1 MKNNL
6 NKLFVF
12 LNNETVQGKLKKFNL
27 LISIVSF
34 TYIYRLI
41 SDNLINTNFEFNLNY
56 IEFILLIITYVFIGI
71 TWVKFSSQDNKETYK
86 DIFFDWAYS
95 NVGKYV
101 PGGIGVVSIRLNQG
115 NSKKNSKKI
124 LFGLL
129 EEQFLVPFLSLP
141 VLLACIFFIKES
153 YLIYFL
159 VVFQILFVLIIKNIY
174 FRNESLRN
182 NSLLNYSNYLLISIL
197 LSNFLTILI
206 FYNLGFDNYLY
217 QGLYYLIASYSALLF
232 VGVPSGIGIREG
244 IFLLLSDIN
253 FNFSDQIEALI
264 YIRLLYLITD
274 ILFGI
279 TGLIYK
285 NTAN

>member
-6 NKLFVF
+6 NKLFLF
-12 LNNETVQGKLKKFNL
+12 LNNEIVQSKLKKFNL
-27 LISIVSF
+27 LISIISF
-34 TYIYRLI
+34 VYIYRLI
-41 SDNLINTNFEFNLNY
+41 TDNLITTSFEFNLNY
-56 IEFILLIITYVFIGI
+56 IDLIFLIVTYVFVGL
-71 TWVKFSSQDNKETYK
+71 TWVKFSSQGDKENYK

-95 NVGKYV
+95 NIGKYV

-141 VLLACIFFIKES
+141 VIVACVYFIDES
-153 YLIYFL
+153 YLLYLLI
-159 VVFQILFVLIIKNIY
+159 VFQILFVFITKNIY
-174 FRNESLRN
+174 FKNDSLRR

-197 LSNFLTILI
+197 LTNFLTILI

-217 QGLYYLIASYSALLF
+217 QGMYYLIASYSALFF
-232 VGVPSGIGIREG
+232 VGVPSGLGIREG

-253 FNFSDQIEALI
+253 FNFSDQIEALV
-264 YIRLLYLITD
+264 YIRLLYLIVD
-274 ILFGI
+274 LLFGL
-279 TGLIYK
+279 TGLVYK
-285 NTAN
+285 NKAS

>member
-27 LISIVSF
+27 LISIASF

-95 NVGKYV
+95 NLGKYV

-124 LFGLL
+124 FFGLL

-159 VVFQILFVLIIKNIY
+159 VVFQILFIFIIKNIY

-274 ILFGI
+274 ILFGV

-285 NTAN
+285 NKAS

>member
-27 LISIVSF
+27 LISIASF

-56 IEFILLIITYVFIGI
+56 IEFILLIITYVFIGL

-95 NVGKYV
+95 NLGKYV

-141 VLLACIFFIKES
+141 VLLACIFFINES

-159 VVFQILFVLIIKNIY
+159 VVFQILFIFIIKNIY

-217 QGLYYLIASYSALLF
+217 QGIYYLIASYSALLF

-285 NTAN
+285 NKAS

>member
-27 LISIVSF
+27 LISIASF

-95 NVGKYV
+95 NLGKYV

-159 VVFQILFVLIIKNIY
+159 VVFQILFIFIIKNIY

-217 QGLYYLIASYSALLF
+217 QGIYYLIASYSALLF

-253 FNFSDQIEALI
+253 LNFSDQIEALI

-274 ILFGI
+274 ILFGV

-285 NTAN
+285 NKAS

>member
-27 LISIVSF
+27 LISIASF

-95 NVGKYV
+95 NLGKYV

-141 VLLACIFFIKES
+141 VLLACIFFINES

-159 VVFQILFVLIIKNIY
+159 VVFQILFIFIIKNIY

-274 ILFGI
+274 ILFGV

-285 NTAN
+285 NKAS

>member
-27 LISIVSF
+27 LISIASF

-95 NVGKYV
+95 NLGKYV

-141 VLLACIFFIKES
+141 VLLACIFFINES

-159 VVFQILFVLIIKNIY
+159 VVFQILFIFIIKNIY

-217 QGLYYLIASYSALLF
+217 QGIYYLIASYSALLF

-285 NTAN
+285 NKAS

>member
-27 LISIVSF
+27 LISIASF

-95 NVGKYV
+95 NLGKYV

-141 VLLACIFFIKES
+141 VLLACIFFINES

-159 VVFQILFVLIIKNIY
+159 VVFQILFIFIIKNIY

-285 NTAN
+285 NKAS

>member
-27 LISIVSF
+27 LISIASF

-95 NVGKYV
+95 NLGKYV

-159 VVFQILFVLIIKNIY
+159 VVFQILFIFIIKNIY
-174 FRNESLRN
+174 FRNESLKN

-285 NTAN
+285 NKAS

>member
-27 LISIVSF
+27 LISIASF

-95 NVGKYV
+95 NLGKYV

-159 VVFQILFVLIIKNIY
+159 VVFQILFIFIIKNIY

-253 FNFSDQIEALI
+253 LNFSDQIEALI

-274 ILFGI
+274 ILFGV

-285 NTAN
+285 NKAS

>member
-12 LNNETVQGKLKKFNL
+12 LNNETTQRKLKKFNI

-34 TYIYRLI
+34 IYIYKLI
-41 SDNLINTNFEFNLNY
+41 TDNLINTNFEFNFNY
-56 IEFILLIITYVFIGI
+56 TELILLIITYVFIGI

-101 PGGIGVVSIRLNQG
+101 PGGIGVVSIRINQG
-115 NSKKNSKKI
+115 SSKKNSKKI

-141 VLLACIFFIKES
+141 VLLISILFINES

-159 VVFQILFVLIIKNIY
+159 VVFQILFVLIVKNIY
-174 FRNESLRN
+174 FRNESLKN
-182 NSLLNYSNYLLISIL
+182 ISLLNHSNYLLMSIL
-197 LSNFLTILI
+197 LTNFLTILI

-244 IFLLLSDIN
+244 IFLLLTDIT
-253 FNFSDQIEALI
+253 FNSSDQIEALI
-264 YIRLLYLITD
+264 YIRFLYLTAD
-274 ILFGI
+274 ILFGL

-285 NTAN
+285 NKAS

>member
-27 LISIVSF
+27 LISIASF

-95 NVGKYV
+95 NLGKYV

-141 VLLACIFFIKES
+141 VLLACIFFINES

-159 VVFQILFVLIIKNIY
+159 VVFQILFIFIIKNIY

-217 QGLYYLIASYSALLF
+217 QGIYYLIASYSALLF

-253 FNFSDQIEALI
+253 LNFSDQIEALI

-285 NTAN
+285 NKAS

>member
-27 LISIVSF
+27 LISIASF

-95 NVGKYV
+95 NLGKYV

-141 VLLACIFFIKES
+141 VLLACIFFINES

-159 VVFQILFVLIIKNIY
+159 VVFQILFIFIIKNIY

-253 FNFSDQIEALI
+253 LNFSDQIEALI

-285 NTAN
+285 NKAS

>member
-27 LISIVSF
+27 LISIASF

-95 NVGKYV
+95 NLGKYV

-159 VVFQILFVLIIKNIY
+159 VVFQILFIFIIKNIY

-285 NTAN
+285 NKAS

>member
-1 MKNNL
+1 MKNNI
-6 NKLFVF
+6 NKLFLF

-27 LISIVSF
+27 LISIISF
-34 TYIYRLI
+34 TYIYQLI
-41 SDNLINTNFEFNLNY
+41 NDNLVNTNFEFNLNY
-56 IEFILLIITYVFIGI
+56 TELILLIITYVFIGI
-71 TWVKFSSQDNKETYK
+71 TWVKFSSQDNKKLYK
-86 DIFFDWAYS
+86 DIFFVWAYS
-95 NVGKYV
+95 NLGKYV

-115 NSKKNSKKI
+115 NSKKNSKKV

-153 YLIYFL
+153 YLLYFL
-159 VVFQILFVLIIKNIY
+159 VVFQILFVFIIKNIY
-174 FRNESLRN
+174 FRNESLKN

-244 IFLLLSDIN
+244 IFLLLSNIN
-253 FNFSDQIEALI
+253 LNFSDQIEALI

-274 ILFGI
+274 LLFGI

-285 NTAN
+285 NKVS

>member
-6 NKLFVF
+6 NKLFLL
-12 LNNETVQGKLKKFNL
+12 LNNETVQRKLKKFNL
-27 LISIVSF
+27 LISIISF
-34 TYIYRLI
+34 IFIYRLI
-41 SDNLINTNFEFNLNY
+41 NENLFNTNFEFNLNY
-56 IEFILLIITYVFIGI
+56 IEFTLLIVTYVFIGI

-115 NSKKNSKKI
+115 NSKKNSKKV

-141 VLLACIFFIKES
+141 VLLACIFFINEN

-159 VVFQILFVLIIKNIY
+159 VVFQILFVFIIKNIY

-244 IFLLLSDIN
+244 IFLLLSNIN
-253 FNFSDQIEALI
+253 LNFSDQIEALI

-274 ILFGI
+274 LLFGI

-285 NTAN
+285 NKVS